1 MKYLAVIEK
10 QGDKMLSLMVRKI
23 DPTRIM
29 IEGDRDSLLYLSEYI
44 KAHALGNTCEADVP
58 LKINLVE
65 HKLESDEFN
74 LFLHRLPCDEQND
87 L

>member
-1 MKYLAVIEK
+1 MNEDFKEK
-10 QGDKMLSLMVRKI
+10 MIILNIRQI

-44 KAHALGNTCEADVP
+44 KDHANGDHCEADVP
-58 LKINLVE
+58 RTVNIIETEL
-65 HKLESDEFN
+65 DQGEFN
-74 LFLHRLPCDEQND
+74 LFLHRLPCDETND